1 MEGITRKEQCLTQ
14 KQHPKTQ
21 TNKWGPQKREMG
33 TYQRKQRKNLCPKAL
48 TCCMKPIR

>member
-1 MEGITRKEQCLTQ
+1 
-14 KQHPKTQ
+14 
-21 TNKWGPQKREMG
+21 MG